1 MKNLGGFLSI
11 HSIESKGWTLRTN
24 VQTNVFERSNAC
36 QRTFV
41 ETRLNLRFASVVSC
55 LLGRKSEATAGKMK
69 KRRALIKLIRNFA
82 VENVKGRDLS
92 RSLSP

>member
-41 ETRLNLRFASVVSC
+41 GTRLNLRFASVVSC
-55 LLGRKSEATAGKMK
+55 LLGCKSEAAAGKMK
-69 KRRALIKLIRNFA
+69 KKTSC
-82 VENVKGRDLS
+82 D
-92 RSLSP
+92 

>member
-41 ETRLNLRFASVVSC
+41 GTRLNLRSASVVSC
-55 LLGRKSEATAGKMK
+55 LLGRKKRGSGRKNEK
-69 KRRALIKLIRNFA
+69 KDEL
-82 VENVKGRDLS
+82 
-92 RSLSP
+92 